1 MLMKI
6 KGLLL
11 SFFLV
16 ANS

>member
-1 MLMKI
+1 MKI